1 MELIAEQSGERL
13 DKFLA
18 GRVKARSRSHWQK
31 AIQRGAV
38 RVNGTDAVKPG
49 AMLRMGD
56 RVTVLEERLLS
67 PHEPFAPEAEPDIPL
82 DIVYED
88 ADIVVVNKPAGLLT
102 HPTLTHP
109 RHTLVNALVARYPE
123 ITKVGESSL
132 RPGIV
137 HRLDKDTSGLL
148 IVAKND
154 VAFRFVKEQ
163 FLEREV
169 EKRYCALVRGVP
181 KEKGGIIEYAIRPTK
196 HNRLKKTVVRNEGGG
211 GQKRSVRAARTSYRV
226 REEFEGYALLD
237 VRPLTG
243 RTHQIRVHLAALGH
257 PVAGDTLYGGKA
269 PFAKRQFLHA
279 YFLKFMAPSGTP
291 LEFEIG
297 LPEDLKK
304 ALDALKKGTTK

>member
-1 MELIAEQSGERL
+1 MEFIVERGGERL

-18 GRVKARSRSHWQK
+18 ERVKARSRSHWQK

-38 RVNGTDAVKPG
+38 KVSGRNGVKPG
-49 AMLRMGD
+49 LALRAGD
-56 RVTVLEERLLS
+56 RVTVLEEQVLS
-67 PHEPFAPEAEPDIPL
+67 PREPFVPEAEPDIPL

-88 ADIVVVNKPAGLLT
+88 ADILVVNKPAGLLV

-109 RHTLVNALVARYPE
+109 RHTLVNALVARYPD
-123 ITKVGESSL
+123 IVTVGESPL
-132 RPGIV
+132 RPGLV

-148 IVAKND
+148 VVAKNNA
-154 VAFRFVKEQ
+154 AFRSVKEQ
-163 FLEREV
+163 FLERKV
-169 EKRYCALVRGVP
+169 EKRYCALVCGVP
-181 KEKGGIIEYAIRPTK
+181 KEKEGIIEYAIRPTK
-196 HNRLKKTVVRNEGGG
+196 HNRLKKTVVRSAGGG
-211 GQKRSVRAARTSYRV
+211 PQKRSVRAARTAYRV
-226 REEFEGYALLD
+226 REAFDGYALLE

-279 YFLKFMAPSGTP
+279 YFLKFTALSGAP

-297 LPEDLKK
+297 LPEDLKRTL
-304 ALDALKKGTTK
+304 AELKKGIV